1 MEVLFMNVNEH
12 PETEIDAAIK
22 GKIPKWLNGS
32 LFRLGPGKF
41 DLDEDFRVNHWFDG
55 AGILY
60 RYTIKD
66 GKVTFR
72 SRFLETEAYEK
83 MCTLKRPVFT
93 EFGTRSY
100 PDPCKKLFSR
110 FLSQLIPGDM
120 TDNAIGNVFT
130 MSDELY
136 CVTETCYLWK
146 VDPETLK
153 TVDKVNLEKLISINL
168 ASAHPHTDPDG
179 TSYNLGCSFHKGLRY
194 HIIKI
199 PPQPPVKEEE
209 VNGPRAFLK
218 ASVIT
223 SISSSWK
230 TCFSY
235 YHSFAITENYIILLE
250 QPHLVNTLKL
260 AASVVR
266 GQALIDCMD
275 WTPKEKTKFFV
286 IEKSTGKV
294 TKTTYKSEPFFVF
307 HHVNAYEENEQ
318 IVLDLVAYEDPSFL
332 QKYSLEKLRAGIF
345 DESCPPQL
353 RRFVL
358 PVGKEFEKGVNLV
371 SIDYT
376 QATAVKQDNGTI
388 WLTEERLA
396 EPGLEMPTI
405 NYKMCNGRKYR
416 YIYGTGAFAKGY
428 YENAV
433 CKYDLKTH
441 EHKIWREKES
451 MYPGELIFVPNP
463 DAKEEDDG
471 VLLCAAVDIRPDFPS
486 LMVVLDAKTFT
497 EIGRAEVSPDV
508 TVRYGVHGHFIK
520 NQN

>member
-1 MEVLFMNVNEH
+1 
-12 PETEIDAAIK
+12 
-22 GKIPKWLNGS
+22 
-32 LFRLGPGKF
+32 
-41 DLDEDFRVNHWFDG
+41 
-55 AGILY
+55 
-60 RYTIKD
+60 
-66 GKVTFR
+66 
-72 SRFLETEAYEK
+72 

-130 MSDELY
+130 LSDELY
-136 CVTETCYLWK
+136 CVSETCYLWR

-153 TVDKVNLEKLISINL
+153 TADKVNLEKLISINL
-168 ASAHPHTDPDG
+168 ASAHPHVDPDG

-194 HIIKI
+194 HIVKI
-199 PPQPPVKEEE
+199 PPQPPIKEEE
-209 VNGPRAFLK
+209 ANGPRAFLK

-235 YHSFAITENYIILLE
+235 YHSFAITENYLVLLE

-260 AASVVR
+260 AVSVVK
-266 GQALIDCMD
+266 GHALIDCMD
-275 WTPKEKTKFFV
+275 WTPKEKTKFYV
-286 IEKSTGKV
+286 IEKFTGKV
-294 TKTTYKSEPFFVF
+294 KKTTYKAEAFFVF
-307 HHVNAYEENEQ
+307 HHVNAYEEDDQ
-318 IVLDLVAYEDPSFL
+318 IVMDLIAYEDPSFL

-358 PVGKEFEKGVNLV
+358 PVGKVLLNEGVWLRHNKWKQRCEIQYSLSLPV
-371 SIDYT
+371 S
-376 QATAVKQDNGTI
+376 
-388 WLTEERLA
+388 L
-396 EPGLEMPTI
+396 GLEMPTI
-405 NYKMCNGRKYR
+405 NYKMYNGRQYR

-441 EHKIWREKES
+441 EHKIWREGEN
-451 MYPGELIFVPNP
+451 MYPGELTFVPNP

-471 VLLCAAVDIRPDFPS
+471 ILLCVAVDIRPDFPS

-497 EIGRAEVSPDV
+497 EIGRAEVSPDI
-508 TVRYGVHGHFIK
+508 TVRYSVHSHFIK